1 MFTLPLG
8 LFGVATAGSAVC
20 GAKVFSDMAVTSTPE
35 SALKL
40 TVFPQTFSSTL
51 QAGSVSFLVTEPR
64 KKVKEKNEKAHLTQV
79 LAFHAAFV

>member
-1 MFTLPLG
+1 MQPQG
-8 LFGVATAGSAVC
+8 IFGVATAGSAVK
-20 GAKVFSDMAVTSTPE
+20 GVKAFSDKTVRSTPE

-64 KKVKEKNEKAHLTQV
+64 KKVKEKKMKKNT
-79 LAFHAAFV
+79 